1 MWNRRGISVSSYSDQ
16 SNDLHPPPCVRV
28 SGRTAVMGC
37 FCKLMGDAPQGFCTG
52 LMLAVGA
59 VPRIIGPW

>member
-1 MWNRRGISVSSYSDQ
+1 
-16 SNDLHPPPCVRV
+16 
-28 SGRTAVMGC
+28 MGC

-59 VPRIIGPW
+59 VPRIIGPWY